1 MKNFGKTES
10 QKVAKDKAD
19 KKAEKMAE
27 GEADNKVKYDWTQHV
42 KKEPKQEPV
51 QPTGPG
57 WKFWAYVNLVNDWGE
72 E

>member
-51 QPTGPG
+51 
-57 WKFWAYVNLVNDWGE
+57 
-72 E
+72 